1 MLRLVVLK
9 HGVQMEKKLSNS
21 IDDLVDYIINTKEY
35 KDCIKYKK
43 EMENDKDIIDK
54 VNNIKRLLKEYVRS
68 NDSSI
73 KEKLDLLENELNDI
87 DLYIKYNQNLEVVN
101 QMINYVK
108 EELNDYFYNLL
119 NENAN
124 YSQYFF

>member
-1 MLRLVVLK
+1 
-9 HGVQMEKKLSNS
+9 MEKKLSNS
-21 IDDLVDYIINTKEY
+21 IDEVVNYIINTKEY

-43 EMENDKDIIDK
+43 EMENDNDILDK
-54 VNNIKRLLKEYVRS
+54 VNSIKKLQKEYVRTN
-68 NDSSI
+68 NDSI

-108 EELNDYFYNLL
+108 EELNDYFYNVL
-119 NENAN
+119 NENTN
-124 YSQYFF
+124 CC